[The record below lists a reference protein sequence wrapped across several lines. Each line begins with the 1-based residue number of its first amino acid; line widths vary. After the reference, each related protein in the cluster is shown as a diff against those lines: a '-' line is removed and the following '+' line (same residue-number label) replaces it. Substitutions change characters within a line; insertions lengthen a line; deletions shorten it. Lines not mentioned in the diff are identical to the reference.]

1 MTNAKLSFKNSSMQ
15 QELQLLN
22 FFTLLFKLIS
32 IFEIL
37 IRKGIYVG
45 VTLIGIFIWTITFST
60 IY

>member
-15 QELQLLN
+15 QELQLVN